1 MAAAQRSQVDLEGR
15 NGDGVEVEDK
25 RTGISKR
32 GYQLLF
38 GGICVCVDYCPQLT
52 ISQTNPWDPLPLPPE
67 ASDLPLGQKNT
78 VPSGF
83 IACNIL
89 STVMSIKAP
98 ERFLSAS

>member
-1 MAAAQRSQVDLEGR
+1 MNQ
-15 NGDGVEVEDK
+15 
-25 RTGISKR
+25 
-32 GYQLLF
+32 F
-38 GGICVCVDYCPQLT
+38 GGICVCVDYCPPLA

-78 VPSGF
+78 VPSGL